1 MILYRDTLRALDFYN
16 INFILAPAS
25 PYLPLFKNE
34 PLSLA
39 AQDIPL
45 EENLK
50 LTGDI
55 TIEQLKSL
63 NVSYTLIGHYER
75 RKYYHEKEQDII
87 AKIKNALTKG
97 LKVIYCIGE
106 SFEERARHVEYQ
118 IIERE
123 IARVFNN
130 LREEDLKNII
140 IAYEPTYMIGKN
152 IAIEPKVIENTINFI
167 KNLTREYYHCNI
179 DIVYGGSVNSVN
191 IEELKALK
199 NLDGIIIGASSTNV
213 IEIKNIL
220 KEMN

>member
-1 MILYRDTLRALDFYN
+1 MILYRDTLRALDYN
-16 INFILAPAS
+16 NIEFILAPAS
-25 PYLPLFKNE
+25 LYLPLFRLENLK
-34 PLSLA
+34 LA

-45 EENLK
+45 EENLR

-75 RKYYHEKEQDII
+75 RKYYHEQERDII

-118 IIERE
+118 VIERE

-130 LREEDLKNII
+130 LNKDEIKNII

-152 IAIEPKVIENTINFI
+152 IDLEPKIIENTINFI
-167 KNLTREYYHCNI
+167 KNLTREYYHSDI
-179 DIVYGGSVNSVN
+179 DVVYGGSVNSVN

-220 KEMN
+220 KEMT